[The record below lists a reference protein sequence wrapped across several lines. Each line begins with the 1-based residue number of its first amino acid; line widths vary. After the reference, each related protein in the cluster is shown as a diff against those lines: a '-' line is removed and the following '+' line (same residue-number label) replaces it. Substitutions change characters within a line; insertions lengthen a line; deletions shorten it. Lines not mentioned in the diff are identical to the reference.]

1 MAYVYS
7 EDNQVV
13 DIDNGE
19 VAVSIT
25 AWDILEHL
33 FCPQFT
39 YFQSYPQIPQHEE
52 KCFKVQKGR
61 TVHED
66 KMRVKPE
73 YLRKKFGCIERKKSL
88 YLSSK
93 RGLRGIV
100 DEVLFLGDGTAAPL
114 DYKYAEYKEQTFKNH
129 RYQLIFYGQL
139 IREHFEVPVDR
150 GFIVYTRCRNKLIEV
165 PITEQMCSE
174 LDQTISEFLEIAEK
188 GVYPKP
194 TKYKA
199 RCGDCCYRNICEKV
213 I

>member
-1 MAYVYS
+1 
-7 EDNQVV
+7 
-13 DIDNGE
+13 
-19 VAVSIT
+19 
-25 AWDILEHL
+25 
-33 FCPQFT
+33 
-39 YFQSYPQIPQHEE
+39 
-52 KCFKVQKGR
+52 
-61 TVHED
+61 
-66 KMRVKPE
+66 
-73 YLRKKFGCIERKKSL
+73 L

-100 DEVLFLGDGTAAPL
+100 DEVLFLGDGSAAPL
-114 DYKYAEYKEQTFKNH
+114 DYKYAEYKERTFKNH